1 MKDISKIVVDVE
13 LMLVLYFK
21 EIEEI
26 VYIN

>member
-13 LMLVLYFK
+13 LILVLYFK